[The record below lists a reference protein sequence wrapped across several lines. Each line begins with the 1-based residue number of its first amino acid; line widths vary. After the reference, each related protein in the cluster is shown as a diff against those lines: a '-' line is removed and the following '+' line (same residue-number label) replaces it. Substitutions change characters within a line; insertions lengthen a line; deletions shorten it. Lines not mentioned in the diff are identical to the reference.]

1 MNGTNPL
8 NVDSPN
14 SQAEFVEQF
23 NTEAVQF
30 IEQASG
36 YQVMVQEVVAANEL
50 GEQLVNMV
58 RSLLYALREEIGN
71 RIRDEAAV
79 RRGRKVVEAGEKGGK
94 KVAKTVAIK

>member
-1 MNGTNPL
+1 M
-8 NVDSPN
+8 
-14 SQAEFVEQF
+14 EQF

-58 RSLLYALREEIGN
+58 RSLLYALREIGN
-71 RIRDEAAV
+71 RIREEAAV

>member
-58 RSLLYALREEIGN
+58 RSLLYALREIGN
-71 RIRDEAAV
+71 RIREEAAV